1 MRMMKRVAVSILA
14 AAMALSLMT
23 ACGGS
28 DAPSAPETPSNP
40 GTSQGEE
47 KKDDSTGG
55 KPEDKKDDDKKDP
68 PAESKP
74 EDKKDEEV
82 ADGSTIELNKSRT
95 YKWLLEY
102 AYAQKVYVKIEPV
115 KSTSNGSQIII
126 CQETVR
132 DGQKSYNK
140 ITYKNG
146 KVAETLADLTQNS
159 VLNQYELY
167 SNQKIAIMRSYTMNA
182 TNPDD
187 NTVLDPEMNYTVKKT
202 THVINAVPYYTEAI
216 TMEDKDTKRTATQL
230 FCYDNTGSL
239 VYLVSSPD
247 TADEQIV
254 HVQCSKSIP
263 DSAILS
269 IPNGWSVYTVTY
281 GASYNDKTV
290 KDQNGHELTDEEKEA
305 LEKKIGG
312 TI

>member
-23 ACGGS
+23 ACGGG

-55 KPEDKKDDDKKDP
+55 KPEDKKDDEKKDP

-82 ADGSTIELNKSRT
+82 ADGSTIEFNKSRT
-95 YKWLLEY
+95 YKWALEY
-102 AYAQKVYVKIEPV
+102 RSAQKVYIKVEPV
-115 KSTSNGSQIII
+115 KPASQDVV
-126 CQETVR
+126 CMESVA
-132 DGQKSYNK
+132 DGRKSYTK
-140 ITYKNG
+140 VTYKNG
-146 KVAETLADLTQNS
+146 KAAETLVDLSQNN
-159 VLNQYELY
+159 VVNQYELY
-167 SNQKIAIMRSYTMNA
+167 SNQKIAIMKSHSVTV

-187 NTVLDPEMNYTVKKT
+187 NTVLDPETNYTVKKT
-202 THVINAVPYYTEAI
+202 TRVINAVPYYTEAI
-216 TMEDKDTKRTATQL
+216 TMEDKDAKRTETQM

-254 HVQCSKSIP
+254 HIQCSKSIP

-269 IPNGWSVYTVTY
+269 IPNGWS
-281 GASYNDKTV
+281 S
-290 KDQNGHELTDEEKEA
+290 DERA
-305 LEKKIGG
+305 G
-312 TI
+312 TGSSGPGTPVSGYERRYW

>member
-23 ACGGS
+23 ACGGG

-47 KKDDSTGG
+47 KKDD
-55 KPEDKKDDDKKDP
+55 EKKDP

-95 YKWLLEY
+95 YKWALEY
-102 AYAQKVYVKIEPV
+102 GSAQKVYIKVEPV
-115 KSTSNGSQIII
+115 KPASQDVV
-126 CQETVR
+126 CMESVTDR
-132 DGQKSYNK
+132 KKSYTK
-140 ITYKNG
+140 VTYKNG
-146 KVAETLADLTQNS
+146 KVAETLADLTQNN

-167 SNQKIAIMRSYTMNA
+167 SNQKIAIMRSDSMTV
-182 TNPDD
+182 TNPDK
-187 NTVLDPEMNYTVKKT
+187 NTVFDPEMNYTVKKT
-202 THVINAVPYYTEAI
+202 THVINAARYYAEAI
-216 TMEDKDTKRTATQL
+216 TMEDKDTKRTETQM

-247 TADEQIV
+247 TADEQIL
-254 HVQCSKSIP
+254 HIQCSKSIP

-281 GASYNDKTV
+281 GASYNDMTV
-290 KDQNGHELTDEEKEA
+290 KDQSGRELTTEEVTA
-305 LEKKIGG
+305 LFNKLA
-312 TI
+312 

>member
-14 AAMALSLMT
+14 AAMALSLLT
-23 ACGGS
+23 ACGGG

-47 KKDDSTGG
+47 KKDD
-55 KPEDKKDDDKKDP
+55 EKKDP

-82 ADGSTIELNKSRT
+82 ADGSTVELNKSRT
-95 YKWLLEY
+95 YKWVQEY
-102 AYAQKVYVKIEPV
+102 GSAKKVYIKVEPV
-115 KSTSNGSQIII
+115 KPASQDVV
-126 CQETVR
+126 CMESVA
-132 DGQKSYNK
+132 DGRKSYTK
-140 ITYKNG
+140 VTYKNG
-146 KVAETLADLTQNS
+146 KAAETLVDLSQNN
-159 VLNQYELY
+159 VVNQYELY
-167 SNQKIAIMRSYTMNA
+167 SNQKIAIMKSHSVTV

-187 NTVLDPEMNYTVKKT
+187 NTVLDPETNYTVKKT
-202 THVINAVPYYTEAI
+202 TRVINAVPYYTEAI
-216 TMEDKDTKRTATQL
+216 TMEDKDAKRTETQM

-254 HVQCSKSIP
+254 HIQCSKSIP

>member
-1 MRMMKRVAVSILA
+1 MRMMKRVAASILA
-14 AAMALSLMT
+14 AAMALSLLT
-23 ACGGS
+23 ACGGG

-47 KKDDSTGG
+47 KKDD
-55 KPEDKKDDDKKDP
+55 EKKDP

-82 ADGSTIELNKSRT
+82 ADGSTIEFNKSRT
-95 YKWLLEY
+95 YKWALEY
-102 AYAQKVYVKIEPV
+102 RSAQKVYIKAEPV
-115 KSTSNGSQIII
+115 KPASQNVV
-126 CQETVR
+126 CTESVT
-132 DGQKSYNK
+132 DGKKSYTK
-140 ITYKNG
+140 VTYKDG
-146 KVAETLADLTQNS
+146 KVAEALADLTQNN

-187 NTVLDPEMNYTVKKT
+187 NTVLDPETTYTVKKT
-202 THVINAVPYYTEAI
+202 TRVINAVPYYTEAI
-216 TMEDKDTKRTATQL
+216 TMEDKDTKRTETQM

-254 HVQCSKSIP
+254 RVQCSKSIP

-281 GASYNDKTV
+281 SAGHSMTV
-290 KDQNGHELTDEEKEA
+290 KDQSGHELTDEEVEA
-305 LEKKIGG
+305 LAKKIGG

>member
-55 KPEDKKDDDKKDP
+55 KPEDKKDDEKKDP

-82 ADGSTIELNKSRT
+82 ADGSTIELKKSRT

-102 AYAQKVYVKIEPV
+102 GSAKKAYIKVEPV
-115 KSTSNGSQIII
+115 KPASQDVV
-126 CQETVR
+126 CTESVT
-132 DGQKSYNK
+132 DGKKSYTK
-140 ITYKNG
+140 VTYKNG
-146 KVAETLADLTQNS
+146 KVAETLADLSQNN

-167 SNQKIAIMRSYTMNA
+167 SNQKIAIMRSYSMTV
-182 TNPDD
+182 TNPDE
-187 NTVLDPEMNYTVKKT
+187 NTVFDPEMNYTVKKT
-202 THVINAVPYYTEAI
+202 TRVIHAAPYYTEAI
-216 TMEDKDTKRTATQL
+216 TMEDKDTKRTETQM

-281 GASYNDKTV
+281 SAGHSMTV
-290 KDQNGHELTDEEKEA
+290 KDQSGHELTDEEKEA
-305 LEKKIGG
+305 LAKKIGG

>member
-23 ACGGS
+23 ACGGG

-47 KKDDSTGG
+47 KKDD
-55 KPEDKKDDDKKDP
+55 EKKDP

-95 YKWLLEY
+95 YKWALEY
-102 AYAQKVYVKIEPV
+102 GSAQKVYIKVEPV
-115 KSTSNGSQIII
+115 KPASQDVV
-126 CQETVR
+126 CMESVTDR
-132 DGQKSYNK
+132 KKSYTK
-140 ITYKNG
+140 VTYKNG
-146 KVAETLADLTQNS
+146 KVAETLADLTQNN

-167 SNQKIAIMRSYTMNA
+167 TNQKIAIMRSDSMTV
-182 TNPDD
+182 TNPDK
-187 NTVLDPEMNYTVKKT
+187 NTVFDPEMNYTVKKT
-202 THVINAVPYYTEAI
+202 THVINAARYYAEAI
-216 TMEDKDTKRTATQL
+216 TMEDKDTKRTETQM

-247 TADEQIV
+247 TADEQIL
-254 HVQCSKSIP
+254 HIQCSKSIP

-281 GASYNDKTV
+281 GASYNDVTV
-290 KDQNGHELTDEEKEA
+290 KDQSGRELTTEEVTA
-305 LEKKIGG
+305 LFNKLA
-312 TI
+312 

>member
-23 ACGGS
+23 ACGGG

-47 KKDDSTGG
+47 KKDD
-55 KPEDKKDDDKKDP
+55 EKKDP

-82 ADGSTIELNKSRT
+82 ADGSTVELNKSRT
-95 YKWLLEY
+95 YKWALEY

-115 KSTSNGSQIII
+115 KSASNGSQIII

-132 DGQKSYNK
+132 DGQKSYTK
-140 ITYKNG
+140 VTYKNG
-146 KVAETLADLTQNS
+146 KVAETLVDLSQKN

-187 NTVLDPEMNYTVKKT
+187 NTVLDPETNYTVKKT
-202 THVINAVPYYTEAI
+202 THVINAIPYYAEAI
-216 TMEDKDTKRTATQL
+216 TMEDKDTKRTETQM
-230 FCYDNTGSL
+230 FCYDNTGNL
-239 VYLVSSPD
+239 VYMVASPD

-254 HVQCSKSIP
+254 RVQYSKSIP

-281 GASYNDKTV
+281 SAGHSVTV
-290 KDQNGHELTDEEKEA
+290 KDQSGHELTDEEVEA
-305 LEKKIGG
+305 LAKKIGG

>member
-14 AAMALSLMT
+14 AAMALSLLT

-28 DAPSAPETPSNP
+28 GAPSTPETPSNP

-47 KKDDSTGG
+47 KKDDSTGS
-55 KPEDKKDDDKKDP
+55 KPEDKKDDEKKDP

-74 EDKKDEEV
+74 EDEEV
-82 ADGSTIELNKSRT
+82 ADGSTIELKKSRT

-102 AYAQKVYVKIEPV
+102 EYAQKAYMKIEPV
-115 KSTSNGSQIII
+115 KTASNSSQNVI

-132 DGQKSYNK
+132 DGQKSYSK
-140 ITYKNG
+140 ITYANG
-146 KVAETLADLTQNS
+146 KVEETLVDLTQNN
-159 VLNQYELY
+159 VWNQYELY
-167 SNQKIAIMRSYTMNA
+167 SNQKIAIMRSHPVNV

-187 NTVLDPEMNYTVKKT
+187 NTVLDPETNYTVKKT

-216 TMEDKDTKRTATQL
+216 TMEDKDTKRTETQL
-230 FCYDNTGSL
+230 FCYDSTGSL
-239 VYLVSSPD
+239 VYLVASPD

-254 HVQCSKSIP
+254 RIQCSKSIP
-263 DSAILS
+263 NSAILS

-281 GASYNDKTV
+281 GASHNDKTV
-290 KDQNGHELTDEEKEA
+290 KDQSGHELTDEEVAVLAE
-305 LEKKIGG
+305 KIGG
-312 TI
+312 TIW

>member
-23 ACGGS
+23 ACGGG

-47 KKDDSTGG
+47 KKDD
-55 KPEDKKDDDKKDP
+55 EKKDP

-82 ADGSTIELNKSRT
+82 ADGSTIEFNKSRT
-95 YKWLLEY
+95 YKWALEY
-102 AYAQKVYVKIEPV
+102 GSAKKVYIKAEPV
-115 KSTSNGSQIII
+115 KPASQDVV
-126 CQETVR
+126 CTESVT
-132 DGQKSYNK
+132 DGRKSYTK
-140 ITYKNG
+140 VTYKNG
-146 KVAETLADLTQNS
+146 KVAEALADLTQNN

-187 NTVLDPEMNYTVKKT
+187 NTVLDPETNYTVKKT
-202 THVINAVPYYTEAI
+202 TRVINAVPYYTEAI
-216 TMEDKDTKRTATQL
+216 TMEDKDTKRTETQM

-269 IPNGWSVYTVTY
+269 IPNDWSVYTVTY
-281 GASYNDKTV
+281 SAGHSVTV
-290 KDQNGHELTDEEKEA
+290 KDQSGHELTDEEVEA
-305 LEKKIGG
+305 LAKKIGG

>member
-14 AAMALSLMT
+14 AAMALSLLT
-23 ACGGS
+23 ACGGG

-47 KKDDSTGG
+47 KKDD
-55 KPEDKKDDDKKDP
+55 EKKDP

-82 ADGSTIELNKSRT
+82 ADGSTVELNKSRT
-95 YKWLLEY
+95 YKWVQEY
-102 AYAQKVYVKIEPV
+102 GSAKKVYIKVEPV
-115 KSTSNGSQIII
+115 KPASQDVV
-126 CQETVR
+126 CMESVT
-132 DGQKSYNK
+132 DGQKSYTK
-140 ITYKNG
+140 VTHKNG
-146 KVAETLADLTQNS
+146 KTDEQFTELVSGKTQN
-159 VLNQYELY
+159 VYRLY
-167 SNQKIAIMRSYTMNA
+167 SNQKIAIMTSHTVNAADLNQNVLSDSY
-182 TNPDD
+182 
-187 NTVLDPEMNYTVKKT
+187 NYTVKKT
-202 THVINAVPYYTEAI
+202 TRVVNAIPYYTEAL
-216 TMEDKDTKRTATQL
+216 TMENKTTKKTETQM

-254 HVQCSKSIP
+254 HIQCSKSIP

>member
-55 KPEDKKDDDKKDP
+55 KPENKKDDEKKDP

-82 ADGSTIELNKSRT
+82 ADGSTIEFNKSRT
-95 YKWLLEY
+95 YKWALEY
-102 AYAQKVYVKIEPV
+102 ASAQKVYVKIEPV
-115 KSTSNGSQIII
+115 KSASNGSQIII

-146 KVAETLADLTQNS
+146 KVAETLADLTQNN

-167 SNQKIAIMRSYTMNA
+167 SNQKIAIMRSYSMTV
-182 TNPDD
+182 TNPGD
-187 NTVLDPEMNYTVKKT
+187 NTVLDPETNYTVKKT

-216 TMEDKDTKRTATQL
+216 TMEDKDTKRTETQM

-239 VYLVSSPD
+239 VYLVVSPD

-254 HVQCSKSIP
+254 HIQCSKSIP

-281 GASYNDKTV
+281 SADHGMTV
-290 KDQNGHELTDEEKEA
+290 KDQSGHELTDEEAEA
-305 LEKKIGG
+305 LAKKIGG

>member
-23 ACGGS
+23 ACGGG

-47 KKDDSTGG
+47 KKDDSTDS
-55 KPEDKKDDDKKDP
+55 KPEDKKDP

-82 ADGSTIELNKSRT
+82 ADGSTIEFNKSRT
-95 YKWLLEY
+95 YKWVQEY
-102 AYAQKVYVKIEPV
+102 GSAKKVYIKVEPV
-115 KSTSNGSQIII
+115 KPASQVIV
-126 CQETVR
+126 CTESVA
-132 DGQKSYNK
+132 DGRKSYTK
-140 ITYKNG
+140 VTYKDG
-146 KVAETLADLTQNS
+146 KAAETLVDLSQNN
-159 VLNQYELY
+159 VVNQYELY
-167 SNQKIAIMRSYTMNA
+167 SNQKIAIMKSHPVTV

-187 NTVLDPEMNYTVKKT
+187 NTVLDPETTYTVKKT
-202 THVINAVPYYTEAI
+202 TRVINAIPYYTEAI
-216 TMEDKDTKRTATQL
+216 TMEDKDAKRTETQM
-230 FCYDNTGSL
+230 FCYDSTGSL

-254 HVQCSKSIP
+254 HIQCSKLIP

-290 KDQNGHELTDEEKEA
+290 KDQSGHELTDEEKEA

>member
-23 ACGGS
+23 ACGGG
-28 DAPSAPETPSNP
+28 DAPSTPETPSNP

-47 KKDDSTGG
+47 KKDDSTDS
-55 KPEDKKDDDKKDP
+55 KPEDKKDP

-82 ADGSTIELNKSRT
+82 ADGSTIEFNKSRT
-95 YKWLLEY
+95 YKWVQEY
-102 AYAQKVYVKIEPV
+102 GSAKKVYIKVEPV
-115 KSTSNGSQIII
+115 KPASQVIV
-126 CQETVR
+126 CTESVA
-132 DGQKSYNK
+132 DGRKSYTK
-140 ITYKNG
+140 VTYKDG
-146 KVAETLADLTQNS
+146 KAAETLVDLSQNN
-159 VLNQYELY
+159 VVNQYELY
-167 SNQKIAIMRSYTMNA
+167 SNQKIAIMKSHPVTV

-187 NTVLDPEMNYTVKKT
+187 NTVLDPETTYTVKKT
-202 THVINAVPYYTEAI
+202 TRVINAIPYYTEAI
-216 TMEDKDTKRTATQL
+216 TMEDKDAKRTETQM
-230 FCYDNTGSL
+230 FCYDSTGSL

-254 HVQCSKSIP
+254 HIQCSKSIP

>member
-23 ACGGS
+23 ACGGG

-47 KKDDSTGG
+47 KKDDSTDS
-55 KPEDKKDDDKKDP
+55 KPEDKKDDEKKDP

-82 ADGSTIELNKSRT
+82 ADGSTIEFNKSRT
-95 YKWLLEY
+95 YKWALEY
-102 AYAQKVYVKIEPV
+102 GSAKKVYIKAEPV
-115 KSTSNGSQIII
+115 KPASQDVV
-126 CQETVR
+126 CTESVT
-132 DGQKSYNK
+132 DGRKSYTK
-140 ITYKNG
+140 VTYKNG
-146 KVAETLADLTQNS
+146 KVAEALADLTQNN

-187 NTVLDPEMNYTVKKT
+187 NTVLDPETNYTVKKT
-202 THVINAVPYYTEAI
+202 TRVINAVPYYTEAI
-216 TMEDKDTKRTATQL
+216 TMEDKDTKRTETQM

-247 TADEQIV
+247 TTDEQIV

-269 IPNGWSVYTVTY
+269 IPNDWSVYTVTY
-281 GASYNDKTV
+281 SAGHSVTV
-290 KDQNGHELTDEEKEA
+290 KDQSGHELTDEEVEA
-305 LEKKIGG
+305 LAKKIGG

>member
-23 ACGGS
+23 ACGGG

-47 KKDDSTGG
+47 
-55 KPEDKKDDDKKDP
+55 KKDDDKKDP

-82 ADGSTIELNKSRT
+82 ADGSTIEFNKSRT
-95 YKWLLEY
+95 YKWVQEY
-102 AYAQKVYVKIEPV
+102 GSAKKVYIKVEPV
-115 KSTSNGSQIII
+115 KPASQVIV
-126 CQETVR
+126 CTESVA
-132 DGQKSYNK
+132 DGRKSYTK
-140 ITYKNG
+140 VTYKDG
-146 KVAETLADLTQNS
+146 KAAETLVDLSQNN
-159 VLNQYELY
+159 VVNQYELY
-167 SNQKIAIMRSYTMNA
+167 SNQKIAIMKSHPVTV

-187 NTVLDPEMNYTVKKT
+187 NTVLDPKTTYTVKKT
-202 THVINAVPYYTEAI
+202 TRVINAIPYYTEAI
-216 TMEDKDTKRTATQL
+216 TMEDKDAKRTETQM
-230 FCYDNTGSL
+230 FCYDSTGSL

-254 HVQCSKSIP
+254 HIQCSKSIP

>member
-23 ACGGS
+23 ACGGG

-47 KKDDSTGG
+47 
-55 KPEDKKDDDKKDP
+55 KKDDDKKDP

-82 ADGSTIELNKSRT
+82 ADGSTIEFNKSRT
-95 YKWLLEY
+95 YKWVQEY
-102 AYAQKVYVKIEPV
+102 GSAKKVYIKVEPV
-115 KSTSNGSQIII
+115 KPASQVIV
-126 CQETVR
+126 CTESVA
-132 DGQKSYNK
+132 DGRKSYTK
-140 ITYKNG
+140 VTYKDG
-146 KVAETLADLTQNS
+146 KAAETLVDLSQNN
-159 VLNQYELY
+159 VVNQYELY
-167 SNQKIAIMRSYTMNA
+167 SNQKIAIMKSHPVTV

-187 NTVLDPEMNYTVKKT
+187 NTVLDPETTYTVKKT
-202 THVINAVPYYTEAI
+202 TRVINAIPYYTEAI
-216 TMEDKDTKRTATQL
+216 TMEDKDAKRTETQM
-230 FCYDNTGSL
+230 FCYDSTGSL

-254 HVQCSKSIP
+254 HIQCSKSIP

-305 LEKKIGG
+305 LEKRIGG

>member
-23 ACGGS
+23 ACGGG

-40 GTSQGEE
+40 VTSQGEE
-47 KKDDSTGG
+47 KKDDSTDS
-55 KPEDKKDDDKKDP
+55 KPEDKKDDEKKDP

-82 ADGSTIELNKSRT
+82 ADGSTIEFNKSRT
-95 YKWLLEY
+95 YKWALEY
-102 AYAQKVYVKIEPV
+102 RSAQKVYIKVEPV
-115 KSTSNGSQIII
+115 KPASQDVV
-126 CQETVR
+126 CMESVA
-132 DGQKSYNK
+132 DGRKSYTK
-140 ITYKNG
+140 VTYKNG
-146 KVAETLADLTQNS
+146 KAAETLVDLSQNN

-167 SNQKIAIMRSYTMNA
+167 SNQKIAIMKSHSVTV

-187 NTVLDPEMNYTVKKT
+187 NTVLDPETNYTVKKT
-202 THVINAVPYYTEAI
+202 TRVINAVPYYTEAI
-216 TMEDKDTKRTATQL
+216 TMEDKDTKRTETQM

-254 HVQCSKSIP
+254 HIQCSKSIP

-305 LEKKIGG
+305 LAKKIGG

>member
-14 AAMALSLMT
+14 AAMALSLLT
-23 ACGGS
+23 ACGGG
-28 DAPSAPETPSNP
+28 DAPSTPETPSNP

-47 KKDDSTGG
+47 KKDD
-55 KPEDKKDDDKKDP
+55 EKKDP

-82 ADGSTIELNKSRT
+82 ADGSTVELNKSRT
-95 YKWLLEY
+95 YKWALEY

-115 KSTSNGSQIII
+115 KSASNGSQSYI

-132 DGQKSYNK
+132 DGQKSYTK
-140 ITYKNG
+140 VTYKNG
-146 KVAETLADLTQNS
+146 KVAEALVDLSQKN

-202 THVINAVPYYTEAI
+202 THVINAIPYYAEAI
-216 TMEDKDTKRTATQL
+216 TMEDKDTKRTETQM
-230 FCYDNTGSL
+230 FCYDNTGNL
-239 VYLVSSPD
+239 VYMVASPD

-254 HVQCSKSIP
+254 RVQYSKSIP

-281 GASYNDKTV
+281 SAGHSVTV
-290 KDQNGHELTDEEKEA
+290 KDQSGHELTDEEVEA
-305 LEKKIGG
+305 LAKKIGG

>member
-23 ACGGS
+23 ACGGG

-47 KKDDSTGG
+47 
-55 KPEDKKDDDKKDP
+55 KKDDDKKDP

-82 ADGSTIELNKSRT
+82 ADGSTIEFNKSRT
-95 YKWLLEY
+95 YKWVQEY
-102 AYAQKVYVKIEPV
+102 GSAKKVYIKVEPV
-115 KSTSNGSQIII
+115 KPASQVIV
-126 CQETVR
+126 CTESVA
-132 DGQKSYNK
+132 DGRKSYTK
-140 ITYKNG
+140 VTYKDG
-146 KVAETLADLTQNS
+146 KAAETLVDLSQNN
-159 VLNQYELY
+159 VVNQYELY
-167 SNQKIAIMRSYTMNA
+167 SNQKIAIMKSHPVTV

-187 NTVLDPEMNYTVKKT
+187 NTVLDPETTYTVKKT
-202 THVINAVPYYTEAI
+202 TRVINAVPYYTEAI
-216 TMEDKDTKRTATQL
+216 TMEDKDAKRTETQM

-254 HVQCSKSIP
+254 HIQCSKSIP

>member
-14 AAMALSLMT
+14 AAMALSLLT
-23 ACGGS
+23 ACGGG

-47 KKDDSTGG
+47 KKDDSTDS
-55 KPEDKKDDDKKDP
+55 KPEDKKDP

-82 ADGSTIELNKSRT
+82 ADGSTIEFNKSRT
-95 YKWLLEY
+95 YKWVQEY
-102 AYAQKVYVKIEPV
+102 GSAKKVYIKVEPV
-115 KSTSNGSQIII
+115 KPASQVIV
-126 CQETVR
+126 CTESVA
-132 DGQKSYNK
+132 DGRKSYTK
-140 ITYKNG
+140 VTYKDG
-146 KVAETLADLTQNS
+146 KAAETLVDLSQNN
-159 VLNQYELY
+159 VVNQYELY
-167 SNQKIAIMRSYTMNA
+167 SNQKIAIMKSHPVTV

-187 NTVLDPEMNYTVKKT
+187 NTVLDPETTYTVKKT
-202 THVINAVPYYTEAI
+202 TRVINAIPYYTEAI
-216 TMEDKDTKRTATQL
+216 TMEDKDAKRTETQM
-230 FCYDNTGSL
+230 FCYDSTGSL

-254 HVQCSKSIP
+254 HIQCSKLIP

-290 KDQNGHELTDEEKEA
+290 KDQSGHELTDEEKEA

>member
-23 ACGGS
+23 ACGGG
-28 DAPSAPETPSNP
+28 DAPSTPETPSNP

-47 KKDDSTGG
+47 KKDD
-55 KPEDKKDDDKKDP
+55 EKKDP

-82 ADGSTIELNKSRT
+82 ADGSTVELNKSRT
-95 YKWLLEY
+95 YKWALEY
-102 AYAQKVYVKIEPV
+102 GSAQKVYIKVEPV
-115 KSTSNGSQIII
+115 KPASQDVV
-126 CQETVR
+126 CTESVTDR
-132 DGQKSYNK
+132 KKSYTK
-140 ITYKNG
+140 VTYKNG
-146 KVAETLADLTQNS
+146 KVAETLADLTQNN

-167 SNQKIAIMRSYTMNA
+167 SNQKIAIMRSYSMTV
-182 TNPDD
+182 TNPDK
-187 NTVLDPEMNYTVKKT
+187 NTVFDPEMNYTVKKT
-202 THVINAVPYYTEAI
+202 THVINAARYYAEAI
-216 TMEDKDTKRTATQL
+216 TMEDKDTKRTETQM

-239 VYLVSSPD
+239 VYLVVSPD
-247 TADEQIV
+247 TANEQIL
-254 HVQCSKSIP
+254 HIQCSKSIP

-281 GASYNDKTV
+281 SAGHSMTV
-290 KDQNGHELTDEEKEA
+290 KDQSGHELTDEEVEA
-305 LEKKIGG
+305 LAKKIGG

>member
-23 ACGGS
+23 ACGGG

-47 KKDDSTGG
+47 
-55 KPEDKKDDDKKDP
+55 KKDDDKKDP

-82 ADGSTIELNKSRT
+82 ADGSTIEFNKSRT
-95 YKWLLEY
+95 YKWVQEY
-102 AYAQKVYVKIEPV
+102 GSAKKVYIKVEPV
-115 KSTSNGSQIII
+115 KPASQVVV
-126 CQETVR
+126 CMESVA
-132 DGQKSYNK
+132 DGRKSYTK
-140 ITYKNG
+140 VTYKDG
-146 KVAETLADLTQNS
+146 KAAETLVDLSQNN
-159 VLNQYELY
+159 VVNQYELY
-167 SNQKIAIMRSYTMNA
+167 SNQKIAIMKSHPVTV

-187 NTVLDPEMNYTVKKT
+187 NTVLDPETTYTVKKT
-202 THVINAVPYYTEAI
+202 TRVINAIPYYTEAI
-216 TMEDKDTKRTATQL
+216 TMEDKDAKRTETQM
-230 FCYDNTGSL
+230 FCYDSTGSL

-254 HVQCSKSIP
+254 HIQCSKSIP

>member
-55 KPEDKKDDDKKDP
+55 KPEDKKDDEKKDP

-95 YKWLLEY
+95 YKWALEY
-102 AYAQKVYVKIEPV
+102 GSAQKVYIKVEPV
-115 KSTSNGSQIII
+115 KPASQDVV
-126 CQETVR
+126 CTESVTDR
-132 DGQKSYNK
+132 KKSYTK
-140 ITYKNG
+140 VTYKNG
-146 KVAETLADLTQNS
+146 KVAETLADLTQNN

-167 SNQKIAIMRSYTMNA
+167 SNQKIAIMRSYSMTV
-182 TNPDD
+182 TNPDK
-187 NTVLDPEMNYTVKKT
+187 NTVFDPEMNYTVKKT
-202 THVINAVPYYTEAI
+202 THVINAARYYAEAI
-216 TMEDKDTKRTATQL
+216 TMEDKDTKRTETQM

-239 VYLVSSPD
+239 VYLVVSPD
-247 TADEQIV
+247 TANEQIL
-254 HVQCSKSIP
+254 HIQCSKSIP

-281 GASYNDKTV
+281 SAGHSMTV
-290 KDQNGHELTDEEKEA
+290 KDQSGHELTDEEKEA